1 MPKKSNSEQ
10 NTQSFIQAARRQ
22 IIHSAIFAVAAL
34 GVIVFACYA
43 WFASNHSVS
52 GTIGSIQMLGSLYEL
67 AGNGRDKTDNGY
79 GVFYDNTKTG
89 FGFNVLPAGDF
100 SAGEAWPNLEATGT
114 SQAIRWR
121 LNDNSQIGNFGG
133 STGIRPG
140 SSGML
145 QFYVIP
151 NATGTLS
158 LRFRLELKPLN
169 DDGSANTTETLNKLL
184 KGHLLFY
191 ILDAK
196 GTKIWVSWDGDTSRP
211 LQFSVPAETDVGVP
225 QPVTLHWQWT
235 AELSELIDDA
245 TLKDEVPANRELLFY
260 SESGNIPTVDEIR
273 AAITSSDSGKLDTLT
288 KLYNRADRY
297 IGSQLTWLEVK
308 LTAQPAS

>member
-10 NTQSFIQAARRQ
+10 NAQAFIQAARRQ

-43 WFASNHSVS
+43 WFAGNHSVS

-67 AGNGRDKTDNGY
+67 AGNGSGNTDNGY

-89 FGFNVLPAGDF
+89 FDFNVLPAGDF
-100 SAGEAWPNLEATGT
+100 STDENWANLEATGKN
-114 SQAIRWR
+114 QAIRWR
-121 LNDNSQIGNFGG
+121 LNENSHVGNFGS
-133 STGIRPG
+133 STGTRPG

-169 DDGSANTTETLNKLL
+169 DDGSANTGETLNKLL

-191 ILDAK
+191 IPGDN

-211 LQFSVPAETDVGVP
+211 LQFDVPEETNVGVP
-225 QPVTLHWQWT
+225 QLVTLHWQWT
-235 AELSELIDDA
+235 AELSELIKDA
-245 TLKDEVPANRELLFY
+245 TLKDKVPANRELLFY
-260 SESGNIPTVDEIR
+260 SESGSVPKADDIK
-273 AAITSSDSGKLDTLT
+273 AAIDKNQITELT

>member
-1 MPKKSNSEQ
+1 MPKKTNSEQ
-10 NTQSFIQAARRQ
+10 NAQAFIQAARRQ

-43 WFASNHSVS
+43 WFAGNHSVS

-67 AGNGRDKTDNGY
+67 AGNGSDNTDNGY
-79 GVFYDNTKTG
+79 GVFYDKTKTG
-89 FGFNVLPAGDF
+89 FGFNVLPAGNF
-100 SAGEAWPNLEATGT
+100 STDENWANLEATGT

-121 LNDNSQIGNFGG
+121 LNENSQVGNFGS

-158 LRFRLELKPLN
+158 LHFRLELKPLN
-169 DDGSANTTETLNKLL
+169 DDGSANTGETLNKLL

-191 ILDAK
+191 IPGDN
-196 GTKIWVSWDGDTSRP
+196 GTKTWISWDGDTSRP
-211 LQFSVPAETDVGVP
+211 LQFYVPEETDVGVP
-225 QPVTLHWQWT
+225 QLVTLHWQWT
-235 AELSELIDDA
+235 AELSHLIADT
-245 TLKDEVPANRELLFY
+245 TLKDKVPANRELLFY
-260 SESGNIPTVDEIR
+260 SESGSIPEANDIK
-273 AAITSSDSGKLDTLT
+273 AAIDKNQITELT

>member
-10 NTQSFIQAARRQ
+10 NAQAFIQAARRQ

-34 GVIVFACYA
+34 GVIMFACYA

-67 AGNGRDKTDNGY
+67 AGNGSDKTDNGY

-121 LNDNSQIGNFGG
+121 LNDNSQIGNFGS

-140 SSGML
+140 SSGTL

-191 ILDAK
+191 ILDTK
-196 GTKIWVSWDGDTSRP
+196 GTKIWVSWYGDASRP
-211 LQFSVPAETDVGVP
+211 LQFDVPAENNVGVP
-225 QPVTLHWQWT
+225 QLVILHWQWT
-235 AELSELIDDA
+235 AELSQLIDDA

-260 SESGNIPTVDEIR
+260 SESGSIPTEDEIR

>member
-10 NTQSFIQAARRQ
+10 NTQAFIQAARRQ

-43 WFASNHSVS
+43 WFAGNHSVS

-67 AGNGRDKTDNGY
+67 AGNGSDNTDNGY
-79 GVFYDNTKTG
+79 GVFYDKTKTG
-89 FGFNVLPAGDF
+89 FDFNVLPAGDF
-100 SAGEAWPNLEATGT
+100 SAGAAWPNLEATGKN
-114 SQAIRWR
+114 QAIRWR
-121 LNDNSQIGNFGG
+121 LNEDSQVGNFGS

-140 SSGML
+140 SSGTL
-145 QFYVIP
+145 EFYVIP

-158 LRFRLELKPLN
+158 LRFRLESKPLN
-169 DDGSANTTETLNKLL
+169 DDGTANTNETLQRLL

-191 ILDAK
+191 ILDK
-196 GTKIWVSWDGDTSRP
+196 GTKIWISWDGDTSRP
-211 LQFSVPAETDVGVP
+211 LQFNVPAETNVGVP
-225 QPVTLHWQWT
+225 QLVTLHWQWT
-235 AELSELIDDA
+235 AELSELIKDA
-245 TLKDEVPANRELLFY
+245 TLKDKVPANRELLFY
-260 SESGNIPTVDEIR
+260 SESGSIPEAKDIKT
-273 AAITSSDSGKLDTLT
+273 AIDNNQITELT

>member
-67 AGNGRDKTDNGY
+67 AGNGSDKTDNGY

-121 LNDNSQIGNFGG
+121 LNDNSQIGNFGS

-140 SSGML
+140 SSGTL

-169 DDGSANTTETLNKLL
+169 DDGSANTIETLNNLL

-191 ILDAK
+191 ILDTK
-196 GTKIWVSWDGDTSRP
+196 GTKIWVSWDGDASRP
-211 LQFSVPAETDVGVP
+211 LQFDVPAENNVGVP
-225 QPVTLHWQWT
+225 QLVILHWQWT
-235 AELSELIDDA
+235 AELSQLIKDT
-245 TLKDEVPANRELLFY
+245 TLNGKIPANRELLFY
-260 SESGNIPTVDEIR
+260 SESGSIPEADNIKT
-273 AAITSSDSGKLDTLT
+273 AIDKNQITELT

>member
-10 NTQSFIQAARRQ
+10 NAQAFIQAARRQ

-43 WFASNHSVS
+43 WFAGNHSVS

-67 AGNGRDKTDNGY
+67 AGNGSDNTDNGY

-100 SAGEAWPNLEATGT
+100 STDENWANLEATGKN
-114 SQAIRWR
+114 QAIRWR
-121 LNDNSQIGNFGG
+121 LNENSQVGNFGS

-169 DDGSANTTETLNKLL
+169 DDGSANTVETLNKLL

-191 ILDAK
+191 ILDANK
-196 GTKIWVSWDGDTSRP
+196 NKVWVSWDGDTSRP
-211 LQFSVPAETDVGVP
+211 LQFYVPKETDVGVP
-225 QPVTLHWQWT
+225 QLVTLHWQWT
-235 AELSELIDDA
+235 AELSELIKDA
-245 TLKDEVPANRELLFY
+245 TLKDKVPANRELLFY
-260 SESGNIPTVDEIR
+260 SESGSIPEANDIK
-273 AAITSSDSGKLDTLT
+273 AAIDKNQITELT

>member
-10 NTQSFIQAARRQ
+10 NAQAFIQAARRQ

-43 WFASNHSVS
+43 WFAGNHSVS

-67 AGNGRDKTDNGY
+67 AGNGKDTTDNGY
-79 GVFYDNTKTG
+79 GVFYDKAKTG
-89 FGFNVLPAGDF
+89 FGFNMLPAGDF
-100 SAGEAWPNLEATGT
+100 STDENWANLEATGK

-121 LNDNSQIGNFGG
+121 LNENSQVGNFGS

-140 SSGML
+140 SSGTL
-145 QFYVIP
+145 KFYVIP

-169 DDGSANTTETLNKLL
+169 DDGSANTGETLNKLL

-191 ILDAK
+191 ILDANK
-196 GTKIWVSWDGDTSRP
+196 NKVWFSWDGDTSRS
-211 LQFSVPAETDVGVP
+211 LQFYVPEETNVGVP
-225 QPVTLHWQWT
+225 QLVTLHWQWT
-235 AELSELIDDA
+235 AELRELIKDA
-245 TLKDEVPANRELLFY
+245 TLKDKVPENRELLFY
-260 SESGNIPTVDEIR
+260 SESGTIPTENEIR
-273 AAITSSDSGKLDTLT
+273 TAIASNDAGKLNTLT

>member
-1 MPKKSNSEQ
+1 MPQKSNSEQ
-10 NTQSFIQAARRQ
+10 NAQAFIQAARRQ

-43 WFASNHSVS
+43 WFAGNHSVS

-67 AGNGRDKTDNGY
+67 AGNGSDNTDNGY
-79 GVFYDNTKTG
+79 GVFYDKTKTG
-89 FGFNVLPAGDF
+89 FGFNVLPAGNF
-100 SAGEAWPNLEATGT
+100 STDENWANLEATGT

-121 LNDNSQIGNFGG
+121 LNENSQVGNFGS

-158 LRFRLELKPLN
+158 LHFRLELKPLN
-169 DDGSANTTETLNKLL
+169 DDGSANTGETLNKLL

-191 ILDAK
+191 IPGDN
-196 GTKIWVSWDGDTSRP
+196 GTKTWISWDGDTSRP
-211 LQFSVPAETDVGVP
+211 LQFYVPEETDVGVP
-225 QPVTLHWQWT
+225 QPVILHWQWT
-235 AELSELIDDA
+235 AELSELIKDA
-245 TLKDEVPANRELLFY
+245 TLKDKVPENRELLFY
-260 SESGNIPTVDEIR
+260 SESGSIPEEKDIK
-273 AAITSSDSGKLDTLT
+273 AAIDKNQITELT

>member
-10 NTQSFIQAARRQ
+10 NAQAFIQAARRQ

-43 WFASNHSVS
+43 WFAGNHSVS

-67 AGNGRDKTDNGY
+67 AGNGNDTTDNGY
-79 GVFYDNTKTG
+79 GVFYDKTKTG
-89 FGFNVLPAGDF
+89 FGFNGLPAGDF
-100 SAGEAWPNLEATGT
+100 SAGDQWPNLEATGT

-121 LNDNSQIGNFGG
+121 LNESSQVGNFGS

-140 SSGML
+140 SSGTL
-145 QFYVIP
+145 EFYVIP

-169 DDGSANTTETLNKLL
+169 DDGSANTVETLNKLL

-191 ILDAK
+191 ILDDK

-211 LQFSVPAETDVGVP
+211 LQFDVPAETNVGVP
-225 QPVTLHWQWT
+225 QLVTLHWQWT
-235 AELSELIDDA
+235 AELSQLINDK
-245 TLKDEVPANRELLFY
+245 TLKGKVHENRELLFY
-260 SESGNIPTVDEIR
+260 SESGSIPEADDIK
-273 AAITSSDSGKLDTLT
+273 AAIDKNQITELT

>member
-10 NTQSFIQAARRQ
+10 NAQAFIQSARRQ

-43 WFASNHSVS
+43 WFAGNHSVS

-67 AGNGRDKTDNGY
+67 AGNGSDNTDNGY
-79 GVFYDNTKTG
+79 GVFYDKTKTD
-89 FGFNVLPAGDF
+89 FDFNVLPAGDF
-100 SAGEAWPNLEATGT
+100 STDENWANLEATGKNQ
-114 SQAIRWR
+114 SIRWR
-121 LNDNSQIGNFGG
+121 LNENSQVGNFGS

-158 LRFRLELKPLN
+158 LHFRLELKPLN
-169 DDGSANTTETLNKLL
+169 DDGSANTGETLNKLL

-191 ILDAK
+191 IPGDN
-196 GTKIWVSWDGDTSRP
+196 GTKTWISWDGDTSRP
-211 LQFSVPAETDVGVP
+211 LQFYVPEETDVGVP
-225 QPVTLHWQWT
+225 QLVTLHWQWT
-235 AELSELIDDA
+235 AELSELIKDA
-245 TLKDEVPANRELLFY
+245 TLKDKVPVNRELLFY
-260 SESGNIPTVDEIR
+260 SESGSIPEEKDIK
-273 AAITSSDSGKLDTLT
+273 AAIDNNQITELT

>member
-22 IIHSAIFAVAAL
+22 MIHSAIFAVAAL

-67 AGNGRDKTDNGY
+67 AGNGSDKTDNGY
-79 GVFYDNTKTG
+79 GVFYDKAKTG

-121 LNDNSQIGNFGG
+121 LNDNSQIGNFGS

-140 SSGML
+140 SSGTL

-191 ILDAK
+191 ILDAT

-211 LQFSVPAETDVGVP
+211 LQFNVPAETDVGVP

-235 AELSELIDDA
+235 AELSELIKDT
-245 TLKDEVPANRELLFY
+245 TLNGKIPANRELLFY
-260 SESGNIPTVDEIR
+260 SESGSIPEADNIKT
-273 AAITSSDSGKLDTLT
+273 AIDKNQITELT

>member
-10 NTQSFIQAARRQ
+10 NAQAFIQAARKQ

-43 WFASNHSVS
+43 WFAGNHSVS

-67 AGNGRDKTDNGY
+67 AGNGSDNTDNGY
-79 GVFYDNTKTG
+79 GVFYDNTKTD
-89 FGFNVLPAGDF
+89 FDFNVLPAGEF
-100 SAGEAWPNLEATGT
+100 SVGAAWPNLEATGK

-121 LNDNSQIGNFGG
+121 LNENSQVGNFGS

-169 DDGSANTTETLNKLL
+169 DDGSANTVETLNKLL

-191 ILDAK
+191 ILDDK
-196 GTKIWVSWDGDTSRP
+196 GTKVWISWDGDTSRP
-211 LQFSVPAETDVGVP
+211 LQFYVSKETNVGVP
-225 QPVTLHWQWT
+225 QLVTLYWQWT
-235 AELSELIDDA
+235 AELRELIKDA
-245 TLKDEVPANRELLFY
+245 TLKGNVPANRELLFY
-260 SESGNIPTVDEIR
+260 SESGSIPEADNIK
-273 AAITSSDSGKLDTLT
+273 AAIDNNQITELT
-288 KLYNRADRY
+288 MLYNRADRY

>member
-10 NTQSFIQAARRQ
+10 NAQTFIQAARRQ

-79 GVFYDNTKTG
+79 GAFYDNTKTG

-100 SAGEAWPNLEATGT
+100 SAGEEWPNLEATGT

-121 LNDNSQIGNFGG
+121 LNDNSQIGNFGS

-140 SSGML
+140 SSGTL

-169 DDGSANTTETLNKLL
+169 DDGSANTIETLNNLL

-191 ILDAK
+191 ILDTK
-196 GTKIWVSWDGDTSRP
+196 GTKIWVSWDGDASRP
-211 LQFSVPAETDVGVP
+211 LQFDVPAENNVGVP
-225 QPVTLHWQWT
+225 QLVILHWQWT
-235 AELSELIDDA
+235 AELSQLIKDT
-245 TLKDEVPANRELLFY
+245 TLNGKIPANRELLFY
-260 SESGNIPTVDEIR
+260 SESGSIPEADNIKT
-273 AAITSSDSGKLDTLT
+273 AIDKNQITELT

>member
-10 NTQSFIQAARRQ
+10 NAQAFIQAARRQ

-43 WFASNHSVS
+43 WFAGNHSVS

-67 AGNGRDKTDNGY
+67 AGNGSDNTDNGY

-89 FGFNVLPAGDF
+89 FDFNVLPAGDF
-100 SAGEAWPNLEATGT
+100 STDENWANLEATGKN
-114 SQAIRWR
+114 QAIRWR
-121 LNDNSQIGNFGG
+121 LNENSQVGNFGS

-140 SSGML
+140 SSGTL
-145 QFYVIP
+145 EFYVIP

-169 DDGSANTTETLNKLL
+169 DDGSANTGETLNKLL

-191 ILDAK
+191 ILDDK

-211 LQFSVPAETDVGVP
+211 LQFYVPKETDVGVP
-225 QPVTLHWQWT
+225 QLVTLHWQWT
-235 AELSELIDDA
+235 AELSELIKDA
-245 TLKDEVPANRELLFY
+245 TLKGNVPTNGELLFY
-260 SESGNIPTVDEIR
+260 SESGSIPAADNIK
-273 AAITSSDSGKLDTLT
+273 AAIDKNQITELT

>member
-10 NTQSFIQAARRQ
+10 NAQAFIQAARRQ

-43 WFASNHSVS
+43 WFAGNHSVS

-67 AGNGRDKTDNGY
+67 AGNGKDTTDNGY

-89 FGFNVLPAGDF
+89 FDFNVLPAGDF
-100 SAGEAWPNLEATGT
+100 STDENWANLEATGT

-121 LNDNSQIGNFGG
+121 LNENSQVGNFGS

-169 DDGSANTTETLNKLL
+169 DDGSANTGETLNKLL

-191 ILDAK
+191 IPGDN
-196 GTKIWVSWDGDTSRP
+196 GTKTWISWDGDTSRP
-211 LQFSVPAETDVGVP
+211 LQFDVSEETNVGVP
-225 QPVTLHWQWT
+225 QLVTLHWQWT
-235 AELSELIDDA
+235 AELSELIKDA
-245 TLKDEVPANRELLFY
+245 TLKDKVPVNRELLFY
-260 SESGNIPTVDEIR
+260 SESGSIPEEKDIK
-273 AAITSSDSGKLDTLT
+273 AAIDNNQITELT

>member
-10 NTQSFIQAARRQ
+10 NTQAFIQAARRQ

-43 WFASNHSVS
+43 WFAGNHSVS

-67 AGNGRDKTDNGY
+67 AGNGKDTTDNGY
-79 GVFYDNTKTG
+79 GVFYDKTKTG
-89 FGFNVLPAGDF
+89 FGFNMLPAGDF
-100 SAGEAWPNLEATGT
+100 STDENWANLEATGKN
-114 SQAIRWR
+114 QAIRWR
-121 LNDNSQIGNFGG
+121 LNESSQVGNFGS

-140 SSGML
+140 SSGTL

-169 DDGSANTTETLNKLL
+169 DDGSANTGETLNKLL

-191 ILDAK
+191 ILDDK
-196 GTKIWVSWDGDTSRP
+196 GTKIWISWDGDTSRP
-211 LQFSVPAETDVGVP
+211 LQFYVPEETNVGVP
-225 QPVTLHWQWT
+225 QLVTLYWQWT
-235 AELSELIDDA
+235 AELSELIKDT
-245 TLKDEVPANRELLFY
+245 TLNGKIHENRELLFY
-260 SESGNIPTVDEIR
+260 SESGSVPKADDIK
-273 AAITSSDSGKLDTLT
+273 AAIDKNQITELT

>member
-10 NTQSFIQAARRQ
+10 NAQAFIQAARRQ

-34 GVIVFACYA
+34 GVIMFACYA

-67 AGNGRDKTDNGY
+67 AGNGSDKTDNGY

-100 SAGEAWPNLEATGT
+100 SAGEEWPNLEATGT

-121 LNDNSQIGNFGG
+121 LNDNSQIGNFGS

-140 SSGML
+140 SSGTL

-191 ILDAK
+191 ILDTK
-196 GTKIWVSWDGDTSRP
+196 GTKIWVSWYGDASRP
-211 LQFSVPAETDVGVP
+211 LQFDVPAENNVGVP
-225 QPVTLHWQWT
+225 QLVILHWQWT
-235 AELSELIDDA
+235 AELSQLIDDA
-245 TLKDEVPANRELLFY
+245 TLKDEVPANRELLFN
-260 SESGNIPTVDEIR
+260 SESGTI
-273 AAITSSDSGKLDTLT
+273 SD
-288 KLYNRADRY
+288 Y
-297 IGSQLTWLEVK
+297 Q
-308 LTAQPAS
+308 Q

>member
-10 NTQSFIQAARRQ
+10 NAQAFIQAARRQ

-67 AGNGRDKTDNGY
+67 AGNGRDKTDNDY

-121 LNDNSQIGNFGG
+121 LNDNSQIGNFGS

-140 SSGML
+140 SSGTL

-169 DDGSANTTETLNKLL
+169 DD
-184 KGHLLFY
+184 
-191 ILDAK
+191 
-196 GTKIWVSWDGDTSRP
+196 WDGDTSRP
-211 LQFSVPAETDVGVP
+211 LQFNVPAETDVGVP
-225 QPVTLHWQWT
+225 QLVTLHWQWT
-235 AELSELIDDA
+235 AELSQLINDT
-245 TLKDEVPANRELLFY
+245 TLNGKIPANRELLFY
-260 SESGNIPTVDEIR
+260 SESGSIPEADNIK
-273 AAITSSDSGKLDTLT
+273 AAIDKNQITELT

-308 LTAQPAS
+308 LTVQPAS

>member
-1 MPKKSNSEQ
+1 
-10 NTQSFIQAARRQ
+10 
-22 IIHSAIFAVAAL
+22 
-34 GVIVFACYA
+34 
-43 WFASNHSVS
+43 
-52 GTIGSIQMLGSLYEL
+52 
-67 AGNGRDKTDNGY
+67 
-79 GVFYDNTKTG
+79 
-89 FGFNVLPAGDF
+89 
-100 SAGEAWPNLEATGT
+100 
-114 SQAIRWR
+114 
-121 LNDNSQIGNFGG
+121 
-133 STGIRPG
+133 
-140 SSGML
+140 ML

-211 LQFSVPAETDVGVP
+211 LQFNVPAETDVGVP
-225 QPVTLHWQWT
+225 QLVTLHWQWT

-260 SESGNIPTVDEIR
+260 SESGSIPKADNIK
-273 AAITSSDSGKLDTLT
+273 AAIDKNQITELT

>member
-10 NTQSFIQAARRQ
+10 NAQAFIQAARRQ

-43 WFASNHSVS
+43 WFAGNHSVS

-67 AGNGRDKTDNGY
+67 AGNGSDKTDNGY

-89 FGFNVLPAGDF
+89 FDFNVLPAGDF
-100 SAGEAWPNLEATGT
+100 STDENWANLEATGK

-121 LNDNSQIGNFGG
+121 LNENSQVGNFGS

-158 LRFRLELKPLN
+158 LHFRLELKPLN
-169 DDGSANTTETLNKLL
+169 DDGTDNTNETLQRLL

-191 ILDAK
+191 ILDK
-196 GTKIWVSWDGDTSRP
+196 GTKIWISWDGDTSRP
-211 LQFSVPAETDVGVP
+211 LQFYVPEETNVGVP
-225 QPVTLHWQWT
+225 QLVTLHWQWT
-235 AELSELIDDA
+235 AELSELIKDA
-245 TLKDEVPANRELLFY
+245 TLKDNVPANRELLFY
-260 SESGNIPTVDEIR
+260 SESGSIPAADDIT
-273 AAITSSDSGKLDTLT
+273 AAIDNNQITELT

>member
-10 NTQSFIQAARRQ
+10 NAQAFIQAARRQ

-43 WFASNHSVS
+43 WFAGNHSVS

-67 AGNGRDKTDNGY
+67 AGNGSDKTDNGY

-121 LNDNSQIGNFGG
+121 LNDNSQIGNFGS

-140 SSGML
+140 SSGTL

-211 LQFSVPAETDVGVP
+211 LQFNVPAETDVGVP
-225 QPVTLHWQWT
+225 QLVTLHWQWT
-235 AELSELIDDA
+235 AELSQLIKDT
-245 TLKDEVPANRELLFY
+245 TLNGKIPANRELLFY
-260 SESGNIPTVDEIR
+260 SESGSIPEADNIKT
-273 AAITSSDSGKLDTLT
+273 AIDKNQITELT

>member
-79 GVFYDNTKTG
+79 GAFYDNTKTG

-121 LNDNSQIGNFGG
+121 LNDNSQIGNFGS

-140 SSGML
+140 SSGTL

-169 DDGSANTTETLNKLL
+169 DDGSANTIETLNNLL

-191 ILDAK
+191 ILDTK
-196 GTKIWVSWDGDTSRP
+196 GTKIWVSWDGDASRP
-211 LQFSVPAETDVGVP
+211 LQFDVPAENNVGVP
-225 QPVTLHWQWT
+225 QLVILHWQWT
-235 AELSELIDDA
+235 AELSQLIKDT
-245 TLKDEVPANRELLFY
+245 TLNGKIPANRELLFY
-260 SESGNIPTVDEIR
+260 SESGSIPEADNIKT
-273 AAITSSDSGKLDTLT
+273 AIDKNQITELT

>member
-10 NTQSFIQAARRQ
+10 NAQAFIQAARRQ

-34 GVIVFACYA
+34 GVIVSACYA

-100 SAGEAWPNLEATGT
+100 GEAWPNLEATGT

-121 LNDNSQIGNFGG
+121 LNDNSQIGNFGS

-140 SSGML
+140 SSGTL

-158 LRFRLELKPLN
+158 LCFRLELKPLN

-191 ILDAK
+191 ILDAE

-211 LQFSVPAETDVGVP
+211 LQFNVPAETDVGVP

-235 AELSELIDDA
+235 AELSELIKDT
-245 TLKDEVPANRELLFY
+245 TLNGKIPANRELLFY
-260 SESGNIPTVDEIR
+260 SESGSIPEANDIK
-273 AAITSSDSGKLDTLT
+273 AAIDTNQITELT

>member
-10 NTQSFIQAARRQ
+10 NAQAFIQAARRQ

-67 AGNGRDKTDNGY
+67 AGNGSDKTDNGY

-89 FGFNVLPAGDF
+89 FGFNMLPAGDF

-121 LNDNSQIGNFGG
+121 LNDNSQIGNFGS

-140 SSGML
+140 SSGTL

-191 ILDAK
+191 ILDAT

-211 LQFSVPAETDVGVP
+211 LQFNVPAETDVGVP

-235 AELSELIDDA
+235 AELSELIKDT
-245 TLKDEVPANRELLFY
+245 TLNGKIPANRELLFY
-260 SESGNIPTVDEIR
+260 SESGSIPEADNIK
-273 AAITSSDSGKLDTLT
+273 AAIDKNQITELT

>member
-43 WFASNHSVS
+43 WFAGNHSVS

-79 GVFYDNTKTG
+79 GVFYDKTKTG

-121 LNDNSQIGNFGG
+121 LNDNSQIGNFGS
-133 STGIRPG
+133 STGISPG
-140 SSGML
+140 SSGTL

-211 LQFSVPAETDVGVP
+211 LQFNVPAETDVGVP
-225 QPVTLHWQWT
+225 QPVTLHWIWNANLDGFT
-235 AELSELIDDA
+235 A
-245 TLKDEVPANRELLFY
+245 DEISSHRNLLFY
-260 SESGNIPTVDEIR
+260 SESGKTDEIDK
-273 AAITSSDSGKLDTLT
+273 AIDENQITELT

>member
-10 NTQSFIQAARRQ
+10 NAQAFIQAARRQ

-43 WFASNHSVS
+43 WFAGNHSVS

-67 AGNGRDKTDNGY
+67 AGNGSDNTDNGY
-79 GVFYDNTKTG
+79 GVFYDKAKTG
-89 FGFNVLPAGDF
+89 FGFNMLPAGDF
-100 SAGEAWPNLEATGT
+100 STDENWANLEATGKN
-114 SQAIRWR
+114 QAIRWR
-121 LNDNSQIGNFGG
+121 LNENSQVGNFGS

-140 SSGML
+140 SSGTL
-145 QFYVIP
+145 KFYVIP

-158 LRFRLELKPLN
+158 LHFRLELKPLN
-169 DDGSANTTETLNKLL
+169 DDGSANTGETLNKLL

-191 ILDAK
+191 ILNDK

-211 LQFSVPAETDVGVP
+211 LQFDVSEETNVGVP
-225 QPVTLHWQWT
+225 QLVTLHWQWT
-235 AELSELIDDA
+235 AELSELIKDA
-245 TLKDEVPANRELLFY
+245 TLKDKVPANRELLFY
-260 SESGNIPTVDEIR
+260 SESGSIPEAKDIK
-273 AAITSSDSGKLDTLT
+273 AAIDNNQITELT

>member
-43 WFASNHSVS
+43 WFANNKSVS

-67 AGNGRDKTDNGY
+67 ASEGSSPNKYTLASYN
-79 GVFYDNTKTG
+79 
-89 FGFNVLPAGDF
+89 PPEGDTPL
-100 SAGEAWPNLEATGT
+100 SNRPTLKATGT
-114 SQAIRWR
+114 NQSIRWR
-121 LNDNSQIGNFGG
+121 LNDNSQIGNFGS

-140 SSGML
+140 SSGTL

-169 DDGSANTTETLNKLL
+169 DDGSANTIETLNNLL

-191 ILDAK
+191 ILDTK
-196 GTKIWVSWDGDTSRP
+196 GTKIWVSWDGDASRP
-211 LQFSVPAETDVGVP
+211 LQFDVPAENNVGVP
-225 QPVTLHWQWT
+225 QLVILHWQWT
-235 AELSELIDDA
+235 AELSQLIDDA

-260 SESGNIPTVDEIR
+260 SESGSIPTKDEIR

>member
-1 MPKKSNSEQ
+1 MPQKSNSDQ
-10 NTQSFIQAARRQ
+10 TPQSFVQSARRQ
-22 IIHSAIFAVAAL
+22 IVRSAILAAAAM

-43 WFASNHSVS
+43 WFANNQSVS

-67 AGNGRDKTDNGY
+67 AGNGSDKTDNGY
-79 GVFYDNTKTG
+79 GVFYDKAKTG

-121 LNDNSQIGNFGG
+121 LNDNSQIGNFGS

-140 SSGML
+140 SSGTL

-196 GTKIWVSWDGDTSRP
+196 GTKIWVSWDSDTSRP
-211 LQFSVPAETDVGVP
+211 LQFNVPAETDVGVP

-235 AELSELIDDA
+235 AELSQLINDA
-245 TLKDEVPANRELLFY
+245 TLNGKIPANRELLFY
-260 SESGNIPTVDEIR
+260 SESGSIPEADNIK
-273 AAITSSDSGKLDTLT
+273 AAIDKNQITELT

>member
-10 NTQSFIQAARRQ
+10 NAQAFIQAARRQ

-67 AGNGRDKTDNGY
+67 AGNGSDKTDNGY

-121 LNDNSQIGNFGG
+121 LNDNSQIGNFGS

-140 SSGML
+140 SSGTL

-169 DDGSANTTETLNKLL
+169 DDGSANTTETLNNLL

-191 ILDAK
+191 ILNTK
-196 GTKIWVSWDGDTSRP
+196 GTKILVSWDGDTSRP
-211 LQFSVPAETDVGVP
+211 LQFNVPAENNVGVP
-225 QPVTLHWQWT
+225 QLVTLHWQWT
-235 AELSELIDDA
+235 AELSQLINDT
-245 TLKDEVPANRELLFY
+245 TLKNKVPANGELLFY
-260 SESGNIPTVDEIR
+260 SESGSIPDEKGIR
-273 AAITSSDSGKLDTLT
+273 EAIDAGKLDTLT

>member
-10 NTQSFIQAARRQ
+10 NAQAFIQAARRQ

-43 WFASNHSVS
+43 WFAGNHSVS

-67 AGNGRDKTDNGY
+67 AGNGSDKTDNGY
-79 GVFYDNTKTG
+79 GVFYDKAKTG
-89 FGFNVLPAGDF
+89 FGFNMLPAGDY
-100 SAGEAWPNLEATGT
+100 STDENWANLEATGKN
-114 SQAIRWR
+114 QAIRWR
-121 LNDNSQIGNFGG
+121 LNENSQVGNFGS

-169 DDGSANTTETLNKLL
+169 DDGSANTVETLNKLL

-191 ILDAK
+191 ILDGK

-211 LQFSVPAETDVGVP
+211 LQFDVPAETNVGVP
-225 QPVTLHWQWT
+225 QLVTLYWQWT
-235 AELSELIDDA
+235 AELSELLKDA
-245 TLKDEVPANRELLFY
+245 TLKDKVPANRELLFY
-260 SESGNIPTVDEIR
+260 SESGSIPEAKDIK
-273 AAITSSDSGKLDTLT
+273 AAIDKNQITELT